1 MKYQTRKLGLTCKH
15 VTLLA
20 ADVRASAF
28 RGNTKNKNTL
38 WLISCPRDEI
48 WQDISKGN
56 NTATEDSA
64 VITKVTA
71 SCLNER
77 VTLTLHKAVKSSPA
91 QSLRRNHPFNVY
103 KVRALTARTLGLR
116 QSDAAIISSLL
127 KKNVKYWKIIA
138 SKMWPLPEKWTFS
151 YQKYCLKFRP
161 KSSITTRRCSELSAE
176 IQKRWRGRVPPTA
189 EETFSGFSRCQWET
203 TGLILLWGYTRR
215 PLRNWL
221 HHQQLGFQASVG
233 GFKLRHMVFLKNA
246 F

>member
-1 MKYQTRKLGLTCKH
+1 MFIKSERSQHRH
-15 VTLLA
+15 WA
-20 ADVRASAF
+20 SDRAMPPSF
-28 RGNTKNKNTL
+28 
-38 WLISCPRDEI
+38 
-48 WQDISKGN
+48 
-56 NTATEDSA
+56 
-64 VITKVTA
+64 
-71 SCLNER
+71 
-77 VTLTLHKAVKSSPA
+77 
-91 QSLRRNHPFNVY
+91 HPF
-103 KVRALTARTLGLR
+103 
-116 QSDAAIISSLL
+116 L